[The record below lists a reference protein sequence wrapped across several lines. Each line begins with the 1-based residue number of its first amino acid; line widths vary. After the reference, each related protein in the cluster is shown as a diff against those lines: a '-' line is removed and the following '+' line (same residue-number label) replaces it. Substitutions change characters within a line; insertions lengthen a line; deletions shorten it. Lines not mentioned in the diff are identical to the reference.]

1 MGGSVSERGVTKQQT
16 QDFYVLD
23 KHDIC
28 LKTTMHY
35 GSKYN
40 QHLFTPV
47 PYSLRYQYAFI

>member
-1 MGGSVSERGVTKQQT
+1 MGGSVSERGVSKQQT